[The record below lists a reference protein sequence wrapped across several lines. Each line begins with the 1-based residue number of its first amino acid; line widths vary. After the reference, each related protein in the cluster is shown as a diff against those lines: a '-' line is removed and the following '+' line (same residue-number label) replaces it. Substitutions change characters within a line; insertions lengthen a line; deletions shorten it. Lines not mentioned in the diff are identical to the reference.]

1 LDTATLAAPPSQ
13 QATVLCVGCMY
24 APPSSASQRIL
35 IAQDEHEALRLAR
48 EHTIDLVLLGSAPQE
63 PLEHTTSA
71 CRKLAS
77 DPSLKTIPIVFLHGS
92 EFSDDQ
98 LAAVY
103 EAGVSKT
110 LSRSSSDRLLAAAVG
125 ACLRVTALQRAGE
138 RRQQQETSRFDSA
151 LELLMNTVPI
161 GIAIAEAP
169 DGQVRAVSRYG
180 AELLGWSREELLGR
194 PGREIAAS
202 WTFRKPG
209 DTEPAAGDDL
219 PLVRAVKHG
228 EQITGEEWRLRAADG
243 RDLKLLCNA
252 APLRDEQGVITG
264 AVIVWTDITD
274 RKREEA
280 ARLEAEERL
289 RSLLETIPDLAYQ
302 RNLSTQTYDFI
313 SPEIDHVM
321 GITADQLRTLSIEQ
335 LLERIHPDDHQHIAR
350 ALQEEQRGRRI
361 RVDYRF
367 RGDGGE
373 YRWLADHFSVQRGPE
388 GEPRSRVGIVRDIT
402 EEKNAADQ
410 LRESR
415 AFLSRI
421 VDIVPSILYIYDM
434 EESRNVWGNRELFAS
449 LGYRPEQVAAMGNK
463 LLKTILHPDDWPA
476 FERHCDRV
484 FLLQNGECAELE
496 YRLRRADGTWGW
508 FHSREMSFRRNQQGR
523 TTQVVGVAHDITERR
538 QAEQLLRQSEARY
551 RTLFESNPLPMW
563 LSDLDALRF
572 LNVNEAAIAHYGY
585 SREDFLAMS
594 LADIRPP
601 EDVDKLVTRARQT
614 SAGLK
619 QHGVWRHLKK
629 DGTPIDVELTANTME
644 IDGRRVALVLA
655 HDVTERLRAERALR
669 ESEAR
674 FRLALDAAPVTVF
687 EQDRELRYTW
697 IHNAQLVFGS
707 ERVLGRTDED
717 LLGQEG
723 AALIALKRRVLDSGR
738 ASRGEVALNLPSGR
752 RDYDLIVE
760 PLTSA
765 GEVTG
770 IACAA
775 IDISDRMRAARAMAR
790 ANQELHRFTSI
801 VSHDLKEPLR
811 GVTLLSQFMLEDEHT
826 LSADGRLRLKRIG
839 ELCDRLVDMIGGLLE
854 YARSGGARRNET
866 CDLNA
871 IVRAAADKL
880 NETVAQQQIEL
891 SIQGPLPTIVGDA
904 ILLERLFANLIAN
917 AIKHNRA
924 QVKRIWIDMEGDSIS
939 VRDNGRG
946 IDSRHH
952 QRIFDLFTRLPGAG
966 GTEGIGL
973 GLALV
978 KNIVESHGGRI
989 TVRSEVGKG
998 STFLL
1003 HFPGAAATGTRD

>member
-1 LDTATLAAPPSQ
+1 
-13 QATVLCVGCMY
+13 VLCVGCLY
-24 APPSSASQRIL
+24 APPSSASQRVL

-48 EHTIDLVLLGSAPQE
+48 EHNVDLVLLGTGPQDSFQRA
-63 PLEHTTSA
+63 TSA
-71 CRKLAS
+71 CRGLAS
-77 DPSLKTIPIVFLHGS
+77 DPSLEAIPILFLHGGDLD
-92 EFSDDQ
+92 DDQ
-98 LAAVY
+98 LATLY
-103 EAGVSKT
+103 EAGISKI
-110 LSRSSSDRLLAAAVG
+110 LSRSSSDRLVAASVG
-125 ACLRVTALQRAGE
+125 ACLRATARHRAGE
-138 RRQQQETSRFDSA
+138 RRQQQQTSRLESA
-151 LELLMNTVPI
+151 LELLMNTIPI
-161 GIAIAEAP
+161 GIAIADAP
-169 DGQVRAVSRYG
+169 DGRVRSVSRYG
-180 AELLGWSREELLGR
+180 AELLGWSRDELLGL
-194 PGREIAAS
+194 PSREIATR
-202 WTFRKPG
+202 WTFRKP
-209 DTEPAAGDDL
+209 DEPEPAADDDL
-219 PLVRAVKHG
+219 PLVRALRRG
-228 EQITGEEWRLRAADG
+228 EKITGEEWRLQAADG
-243 RDLKLLCNA
+243 RDLMLLCNA
-252 APLRDEQGVITG
+252 APLRDDRGEITG
-264 AVIVWTDITD
+264 AVIVWTDISGP
-274 RKREEA
+274 KREEA
-280 ARLEAEERL
+280 ARREAEERL
-289 RSLLETIPDLAYQ
+289 RLLLETIPDVAYQ

-313 SPEIDHVM
+313 SPETQHVM
-321 GITADQLRTLSIEQ
+321 GISADELRTMSTEQ
-335 LLERIHPDDHQHIAR
+335 VIERIHPDDHQDIAR
-350 ALQEEQRGRRI
+350 ALLEEEQRGRRI

-367 RGDGGE
+367 CANSGE
-373 YRWLADHFSVQRGPE
+373 YRWMSDHFSVQRDPSGA
-388 GEPRSRVGIVRDIT
+388 PRSRVGIVRDIT
-402 EEKNAADQ
+402 QEKNAADQ

-415 AFLSRI
+415 AFFSRI
-421 VDIVPSILYIYDM
+421 IELVPSILYIYDM
-434 EESRNVWGNRELFAS
+434 EEGRNVWGNRELFSS
-449 LGYRPEQVAAMGNK
+449 LGYEPEQIAAMGSQ
-463 LLKTILHPDDWPA
+463 LLRTLLHPEDWPV
-476 FERHCDRV
+476 FERHRDRV
-484 FLLQNGECAELE
+484 FHLQNGEGAELE
-496 YRLRRADGTWGW
+496 YRMRRADGTWGW
-508 FHSREMSFRRNQQGR
+508 FHSREMSFRRNAQGR

-538 QAEQLLRQSEARY
+538 HAEQLLRDSEARY

-585 SREDFLAMS
+585 SRDEFLAMS

-601 EDVDKLVTRARQT
+601 EDVDKLLNRAREV
-614 SAGLK
+614 SAGYE

-629 DGTPIDVELTANTME
+629 DGTPIDVELTANTMN

-697 IHNAQLVFGS
+697 IHNAQLAFGS

-723 AALIALKRRVLDSGR
+723 AALIALKRRVLHSGR
-738 ASRGEVALNLPSGR
+738 PWRGEVALNLPSGR
-752 RDYDLIVE
+752 RDYDLVVE
-760 PLTSA
+760 PRTSA
-765 GEVTG
+765 GEVNG

-775 IDISDRMRAARAMAR
+775 IDISDRMSAARAMAR
-790 ANQELHRFTSI
+790 ANHELHRFTSI

-811 GVTLLSQFMLEDEHT
+811 GVTLLAQFMLEDEHS
-826 LSADGRLRLKRIG
+826 LSAEGRARLKRIG

-904 ILLERLFANLIAN
+904 VLLERLFANLIAN

-966 GTEGIGL
+966 GTDGIGL

-1003 HFPGAAATGTRD
+1003 HFPGAGRTGAAAEDRGS